1 MSGFDLDASVAATL
15 AMRPVRDPN
24 AECYVFTQ
32 QPGEKQ
38 DCYGDGH
45 YLCQE
50 CTRYQLEE
58 DR

>member
-1 MSGFDLDASVAATL
+1 MSGFDLDASTEATL
-15 AMRPVRDPN
+15 AMRPVRDPD
-24 AECYVFTQ
+24 AECYVFTLQ
-32 QPGEKQ
+32 QGHKQ

-50 CTRYQLEE
+50 CTRYQPEE